1 MALLVAADEVVW
13 VSDAMYSD
21 DGLLAF
27 CALTRAES
35 GFGDEESG
43 GVGNREAPPV
53 EEICLG
59 SLPASEDS
67 QDRLEGVAF
76 GAEGLYDAVLGE

>member
-1 MALLVAADEVVW
+1 MALLVAAEPVVC
-13 VSDAMYSD
+13 VSGAMYSD

-27 CALTRAES
+27 CALTRAEA
-35 GFGDEESG
+35 GFGDEDSG

-59 SLPASEDS
+59 SLPASDDS
-67 QDRLEGVAF
+67 QDRLEGVAL
-76 GAEGLYDAVLGE
+76 GAEGLYDAVVGE